1 MEMEEWKEHRHLGQM
16 PVPLHNQLYDSEEI
30 T

>member
-1 MEMEEWKEHRHLGQM
+1 MEMEEWKEHRPLGQM